1 MTSIIQDNWEECYL
15 CGGVA
20 TEEHHV
26 FNGPD
31 RKAADKYGLT
41 VHLCPHCHR
50 TAPYAAHKDIN
61 TKRMLQQIGQTAFER
76 RHGHEE
82 FMRIF
87 GRNYL

>member
-1 MTSIIQDNWEECYL
+1 MTI
-15 CGGVA
+15 
-20 TEEHHV
+20 T
-26 FNGPD
+26 
-31 RKAADKYGLT
+31 
-41 VHLCPHCHR
+41 CPHCHR